1 MPESPLITCVVPVHN
16 GIRYLQEAL
25 DSIVGQDHRPLEVIV
40 VDDAS
45 TDTTAELAES
55 YGPPVRVVRQPRNLG
70 APAARNRGLRE
81 AQGEYLTFLDSDD
94 IYRPGKLSKQL
105 RMLEQDPEIDI
116 CLCVARGELPGS
128 RGSKNRNASRYVA
141 AGRIRMTHH
150 LSTLLAKRSAFDR
163 VGPLDEATA
172 GEHPDW
178 FLRAGDLGLRIGIL
192 DEVLLDRR
200 MHAASLSRKA
210 PNWDDYFRLA
220 RARIDRQRR

>member
-16 GIRYLQEAL
+16 SIRYLREAL
-25 DSIVGQDHRPLEVIV
+25 DSIVSQDHRPLEVIV

-45 TDTTAELAES
+45 TDTTVEVAES
-55 YGPPVRVVRQPRNLG
+55 YGRPVRVVRQPRNLG

-94 IYRPGKLSKQL
+94 LYRPGKLSKQL
-105 RMLEQDPEIDI
+105 RMLEQDPGIDI
-116 CLCVARGELPGS
+116 CLCVAENFWEPGLEQE
-128 RGSKNRNASRYVA
+128 RERYVA

-150 LSTLLAKRSAFDR
+150 LSTLLSKRSVFDR

-172 GEHPDW
+172 GEHADW
-178 FLRAGDLGLRIGIL
+178 FLRAGDLGLRIEIL

-200 MHAASLSRKA
+200 MHAASLSRNA